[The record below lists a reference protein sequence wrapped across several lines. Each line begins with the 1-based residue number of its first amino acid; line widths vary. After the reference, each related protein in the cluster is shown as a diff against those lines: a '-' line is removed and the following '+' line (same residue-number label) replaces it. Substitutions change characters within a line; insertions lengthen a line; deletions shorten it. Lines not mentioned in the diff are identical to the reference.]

1 MSFRTQLSEYFR
13 QRDRGWMLSLFA
25 LVCLVYVPFLGNPF
39 FFDDLNFF
47 SGDMLDYYQHAPF
60 RLDLRWLPYASLGWT
75 ATLFN
80 EAVPHFLHLGNVLL
94 HVANVIVLFYLLR
107 QLLGAVLTRP
117 EQGRAIVWGAWL
129 AAQIFAVHPVA
140 VYAVGYVV
148 QRSILLATLFVLLMQ
163 MAYLRGILT
172 GRVRWLVLAVLCY
185 FLAVFSKEHS
195 VLAPAVLAA
204 LSLLLR
210 EKNAASKQALWLTW
224 GAFLAVAVLVTLRA
238 RGILGAPY
246 ETMAAQLFEHQ
257 GVTADTPMLHV
268 LSALTQAGLFFKY
281 LLLWLVP
288 NVAWMS
294 VDMREPFV
302 ATLTDWRGWL
312 GAIAF
317 ITYGAVA
324 IRLLLRGGMKGLLGF
339 ALIYPWAQF
348 GVELAGI
355 RVQEPFVLY
364 RSYLWMPGLLLFVPL
379 LFLRFPQS
387 KIWLALGCVAILLIP
402 QAWNRLWVF
411 GDQYRMW
418 NDAAM
423 LLKNDTV
430 AGADRIYFNR
440 GQALSAAHKWQE
452 AAADL
457 KRAATISPQLEPVR
471 YELGMAYSNTGRYEE
486 ALAEFDAAILL
497 KPDDGAAYFAKA
509 VALKHLHRN
518 DEAWPQLEQGCKLQY
533 PLACMF
539 LSSPGNPKTVKSQT
553 KKSK

>member
-1 MSFRTQLSEYFR
+1 MSVREQLLEYFR
-13 QRDRGWMLSLFA
+13 QRDRGWMLALFA
-25 LVCLVYVPFLGNPF
+25 LVCLVYLPFLGNQF

-47 SGDMLDYYQHAPF
+47 SGAMLDYYQHAPF

-75 ATLFN
+75 ATVFSEL
-80 EAVPHFLHLGNVLL
+80 VPHFFHVGNVLL
-94 HVANVIVLFYLLR
+94 HAANVIVLFYLLR
-107 QLLGAVLTRP
+107 QLLGAVLTLP
-117 EQGRAIVWGAWL
+117 EQGRTIAWSAWL
-129 AAQIFAVHPVA
+129 AALIFAVHPVA

-148 QRSILLATLFVLLMQ
+148 QRSILMATLFVLLMQ

-204 LSLLLR
+204 VSLLLR

-224 GAFLAVAVLVTLRA
+224 GAFLALAVFVTLRA

-246 ETMAAQLFEHQ
+246 ETMAAELFEHQ
-257 GVTADTPMLHV
+257 GVTADTPMLHL
-268 LSALTQAGLFFKY
+268 LSALTQVGLFFKY

-294 VDMREPFV
+294 VDMRTPFV
-302 ATLTDWRGWL
+302 ASLTDWHGWL

-317 ITYGAVA
+317 IAYGVVA
-324 IRLLLRGGMKGLLGF
+324 IRLLLRGGTKGLVGF
-339 ALIYPWAQF
+339 ALAYPWLLF

-364 RSYLWMPGLLLFVPL
+364 RSYLWMPGLLLLIPL
-379 LFLRFPQS
+379 LFLRFPQG
-387 KIWLALGCVAILLIP
+387 KTWLALGCVAILLIP
-402 QAWNRLWVF
+402 LAWNRLWVF
-411 GDQYRMW
+411 GDKYRLW
-418 NDAAM
+418 NDAAV
-423 LLKNDTV
+423 LLKNESV

-440 GQALSAAHKWQE
+440 GQALSASRKWEE
-452 AAADL
+452 AAADF
-457 KRAATISPQLEPVR
+457 KRSATISPQLEPVR
-471 YELGMAYSNTGRYEE
+471 YELGMAYGNAGRYEE
-486 ALAEFDAAILL
+486 ALAEFDAAILI
-497 KPDDGAAYFAKA
+497 KPDDGKVFFAKA
-509 VALKHLHRN
+509 ITLRRLRRN
-518 DEAWPQLEQGCKLQY
+518 DEAWSQLEQGCKLQY

-539 LSSPGNPKTVKSQT
+539 LSAPGNSKSVIPNA